1 MQWQHGTYSL
11 QENGSLVLTPISSD
25 GRQLMSDPCAGHHST
40 YTHYN
45 QSVLFEVDTTPA
57 FRYVTANC

>member
-11 QENGSLVLTPISSD
+11 QPNGSLVLTPIQSD
-25 GRQLMSDPCAGHHST
+25 GRQLMSDPCAGHTAT

-45 QSVLFEVDTTPA
+45 QSELFQVRA
-57 FRYVTANC
+57 VS